1 MSDSSM
7 NASELRQRYQK
18 GGSAKDSELTASQLR
33 ARYSI
38 PQNGTFVRDLQNH
51 QVSLFLSQSSNIY
64 HRSYQIVCV
73 SVQTWSLSLYLS
85 ISPQS
90 LNRIER
96 KFFRDVFF
104 FLILLE
110 CIHDSIRK
118 PTTYIFVIIQRR
130 TQNNVAATTTTCKYV
145 YSFLALG
152 TLHTHT
158 NQNGSMME
166 ILPGS

>member
-73 SVQTWSLSLYLS
+73 SVQT
-85 ISPQS
+85 
-90 LNRIER
+90 
-96 KFFRDVFF
+96 
-104 FLILLE
+104 
-110 CIHDSIRK
+110 
-118 PTTYIFVIIQRR
+118 
-130 TQNNVAATTTTCKYV
+130 
-145 YSFLALG
+145 
-152 TLHTHT
+152 
-158 NQNGSMME
+158 
-166 ILPGS
+166 